1 MNKNDVIY
9 DVAIE
14 RGIHMKDFSEL
25 SGNIKLRLPKSLH
38 EALLRQADYEN
49 VSLNQLCL
57 MYLSSGVS
65 RNNNLGTNEF
75 NRRLEVMAREAKND
89 DELFEKLE
97 ELNNE
102 IERIKPLL
110 IRELEGVLG
119 EHKRVTNNY
128 IEVLRAIYPIYQGD
142 IVGEKLPMLKLPSAK
157 IVLRPKENENLNFQH
172 IEEVVKGQCEEATVS
187 YGDFD
192 IFLPREKQA
201 VDETYFKSISV
212 HFLCNFCRLKG
223 AVEKTKRVLCTM
235 EDADKMVISVK
246 PSYLH
251 MATRALLESKEE

>member
-1 MNKNDVIY
+1 
-9 DVAIE
+9 
-14 RGIHMKDFSEL
+14 MKDIKDINEL

-38 EALLRQADYEN
+38 AALLRQANFEN

-65 RNNNLGTNEF
+65 RGSGNNNLGTYEF
-75 NRRLEVMAREAKND
+75 NHRLEAMDKETKSD

-97 ELNNE
+97 KLNDE
-102 IERIKPLL
+102 VERIKPLL
-110 IRELEGVLG
+110 MHELEGVSSG
-119 EHKRVTNNY
+119 NKRFMSDYV
-128 IEVLRAIYPIYQGD
+128 EVLRAIYPIFQGN
-142 IVGEKLPMLKLPSAK
+142 IAGEKLPMLKLPSAK
-157 IVLRPKENENLNFQH
+157 IVIRPKDKEKLKFEC
-172 IEEVVKGQCEEATVS
+172 IEKKVKAQCQEATVS

-223 AVEKTKRVLCTM
+223 VVEKTKRVLCTM

-251 MATRALLESKEE
+251 IATRALLEGNE